1 MFRFASRPPIVRL
14 ALVCAAASL
23 LTGCASFGSE
33 PLAFSGAPV
42 TRSIKDDA
50 ADASPPPPSKAQ
62 PKAAPKRTR
71 IAARPAS
78 SPDMPAC
85 EGGSDCASLL
95 RSLVDSPNRSWVG
108 QPQSAADHATG
119 TRLFAYRALRDRLS
133 CPELSM
139 ARSEIERAAA
149 TFKAPIAG
157 ISAAQAKRI
166 LALNAAVNAEL
177 RAEQDRR
184 CRG

>member
-1 MFRFASRPPIVRL
+1 MYRFALRPPVIRL
-14 ALVCAAASL
+14 TFVFAVANFV
-23 LTGCASFGSE
+23 TGCATFGSE
-33 PLAFSGAPV
+33 PLAFSGAPL

-50 ADASPPPPSKAQ
+50 ADASPPAPSKAQ

-71 IAARPAS
+71 IVARPES

-95 RSLVDSPNRSWVG
+95 KSLVDSPNRSWVG

-139 ARSEIERAAA
+139 ARSEIEGAAA

-157 ISAAQAKRI
+157 ISAAQAKHV
-166 LALNAAVNAEL
+166 LVLNAAVSAEL